1 MLTSTGLGSGL
12 DIDSI
17 VTAIVD
23 AERVPLMARVDA
35 RRAEVDTLVSG
46 FGLLQTQLEQVR
58 SSLASLADAS
68 QLNAT
73 QASSSDTTLVDI
85 TASSAAQPGFYSLSV
100 STLALRTRSC
110 RALFLQQQMS
120 LVLGRSPFQLV
131 VDRLQISQWQ
141 QTRRWLMCVMR

>member
-46 FGLLQTQLEQVR
+46 LPVTNSAR
-58 SSLASLADAS
+58 ASSLKPR
-68 QLNAT
+68 
-73 QASSSDTTLVDI
+73 I
-85 TASSAAQPGFYSLSV
+85 P
-100 STLALRTRSC
+100 C
-110 RALFLQQQMS
+110 
-120 LVLGRSPFQLV
+120 
-131 VDRLQISQWQ
+131 
-141 QTRRWLMCVMR
+141 

>member
-46 FGLLQTQLEQVR
+46 FGLLQTQLESVR
-58 SSLASLADAS
+58 TSLASLSDAS

-73 QASSSDTTLVDI
+73 QATTTDASSVSISAT
-85 TASSAAQPGFYSLSV
+85 SAAQPGFYALNVLSL
-100 STLALRTRSC
+100 
-110 RALFLQQQMS
+110 
-120 LVLGRSPFQLV
+120 
-131 VDRLQISQWQ
+131 IHI
-141 QTRRWLMCVMR
+141 